1 MAAAPPIALEAP
13 LAMKIYIQTEIH
25 ALESLGAEVR
35 PRQFVLETA
44 EPGPKV
50 AQMLGA
56 ITQHLGR
63 IAAIPAIAH
72 ESNLQAILVRDLA
85 THGILPGESP
95 GGEAVL
101 RVIRRE
107 GQTGPAGQTDV
118 TALDYAVETA

>member
-1 MAAAPPIALEAP
+1 
-13 LAMKIYIQTEIH
+13 MKIYIQTETH
-25 ALESLGAEVR
+25 ALESLNPEVR
-35 PRQFVLETA
+35 PRQFVLETN
-44 EPGPKV
+44 EPATKV

-63 IAAIPAIAH
+63 IAAIPALAH
-72 ESNLQAILVRDLA
+72 ETNLLPILVRDLA
-85 THGILPGESP
+85 SHGILPGESP

-118 TALDYAVETA
+118 TALDYTVETA